1 MSSETVKLI
10 RKLRWLGLE
19 EKAEQLEDELE
30 QQAATD
36 TVVSIQVRLINT
48 ALVQRRGDR
57 SVHGSLIHRSPT
69 YSH

>member
-19 EKAEQLEDELE
+19 EKAEQSEDELE

-36 TVVSIQVRLINT
+36 TVVSIQSET
-48 ALVQRRGDR
+48 D
-57 SVHGSLIHRSPT
+57 
-69 YSH
+69 